1 MEEEAAE
8 AAESGG
14 EGGGSEGSATASKW
28 WIIAVVAALAVL
40 AAVAIEI
47 PVLMKRSDGE
57 VTNKL
62 RSVTASMGHDGD
74 LDRDFLTLEEF
85 DEDYRGQLYKGRP
98 CGNLLVEIPKDC
110 GTPMTMKLRRSFLLA
125 HNRWRSQ
132 TARGNYR
139 IVFTDGFFR
148 RSILP
153 KAARMLVLVSF
164 TPI

>member
-85 DEDYRGQLYKGRP
+85 DEDYRGQLYKGAISSKS
-98 CGNLLVEIPKDC
+98 L
-110 GTPMTMKLRRSFLLA
+110 
-125 HNRWRSQ
+125 
-132 TARGNYR
+132 
-139 IVFTDGFFR
+139 
-148 RSILP
+148 
-153 KAARMLVLVSF
+153 
-164 TPI
+164 